1 MIWIWVTYHIVR
13 DRKIVFS
20 LKEVMGDIVWGES
33 NTLHPQKGAPIVH
46 YQVQNGELATL
57 FTDPSL
63 TPYKDSKFIKP
74 RWIK

>member
-1 MIWIWVTYHIVR
+1 
-13 DRKIVFS
+13 
-20 LKEVMGDIVWGES
+20 MGDIVWGES

-46 YQVQNGELATL
+46 YQVQNGELVTL